1 MFKSI
6 KGAAGTYRRIQQL
19 RNIST
24 KLVNT
29 AINNEG
35 ISIIEIQRKPVN
47 ALSTQLLTEIRDA
60 LECAENNRVR
70 GILLTSGIKNI
81 FSAGL
86 NIKELYK
93 PTIERFTP
101 YWSCFKDVLL
111 KLNMMKIPTA
121 AVVNGH
127 AIAGGCLLPLSCEYR
142 IMVSGYTIGMN
153 ETKLGMPVP
162 PWAHSIFTYATSR
175 RQSELALT
183 SGVLFTTEQAL
194 TIGLID
200 QIAANE
206 EDAHETSELFFKQFD
221 QVDFIARK
229 ISKQSMKTS
238 IKEALTKNHKKD
250 TEHFFAN
257 LIKPHV
263 QQKLEEYAK

>member
-1 MFKSI
+1 
-6 KGAAGTYRRIQQL
+6 
-19 RNIST
+19 
-24 KLVNT
+24 
-29 AINNEG
+29 
-35 ISIIEIQRKPVN
+35 
-47 ALSTQLLTEIRDA
+47 
-60 LECAENNRVR
+60 
-70 GILLTSGIKNI
+70 
-81 FSAGL
+81 
-86 NIKELYK
+86 
-93 PTIERFTP
+93 
-101 YWSCFKDVLL
+101 
-111 KLNMMKIPTA
+111 MKIPTA

-238 IKEALTKNHKKD
+238 IKEANSSFNIDMLTIVKPYCFQALTKNHKKD